1 MTAGQDVID
10 RPDVAELEELARRAR
25 VAIVK
30 TIAHAGGGHLGGPL
44 SATDML
50 TTLYWRV
57 LNIRPDDPVWPER
70 DRFILS
76 KGHSSIALYAVMALR
91 GYFPL
96 EELDT
101 FDAIDSRLQGHPD
114 MTALPGIDMSS
125 GSLGLGFSGGVGIA
139 MGARAI
145 GAPFKTYV
153 MLGDGECNEGIVWEG
168 AHIGNRYRLDNL
180 IAVVDHNK
188 LQQFGWRGET
198 AQDRI
203 SPYLGSELA
212 DRWKAFG
219 WHVVEVDGHDIAAFL
234 EVMESD
240 RVQNAGG
247 PVAVIAH
254 TVKGKGVSYME
265 NVFQWHAK
273 VPTEEEL
280 AVALTELGEL
290 PGAAEGGDVE

>member
-1 MTAGQDVID
+1 MTAGQGVID

-30 TIAHAGGGHLGGPL
+30 AIAHAGGGHLGGPL

-50 TTLYWRV
+50 TALYWRV
-57 LNIRPDDPVWPER
+57 LNIRPDEPMWPER
-70 DRFILS
+70 DRFVLS

-114 MTALPGIDMSS
+114 MKALPGIDMSS
-125 GSLGLGFSGGVGIA
+125 GSLGLGFSGAVGIA
-139 MGARAI
+139 MGAKAT
-145 GAPFKTYV
+145 GADFATYA

-168 AHIGNRYRLDNL
+168 AHIASRYRLDNL

-203 SPYLGSELA
+203 SPYLGTELA

-219 WHVVEVDGHDIAAFL
+219 WQVVEVDGHDIAAFL
-234 EVMESD
+234 EVMESVRD
-240 RVQNAGG
+240 AGG
-247 PVAVIAH
+247 PVAVVAH

-280 AVALTELGEL
+280 TIALTELGEV
-290 PGAAEGGDVE
+290 PGTGTGGDAE

>member
-1 MTAGQDVID
+1 MTAGHDVID
-10 RPDVAELEELARRAR
+10 RPDVAELEELARLAR

-30 TIAHAGGGHLGGPL
+30 AIAHAQGGHLGGPL

-50 TTLYWRV
+50 TALYWRV
-57 LNIRPDDPVWPER
+57 LNIRPDEPVWPER
-70 DRFILS
+70 DRFVLS

-91 GYFPL
+91 GYFPIA
-96 EELDT
+96 ELDT

-125 GSLGLGFSGGVGIA
+125 GSLGLGFSGAVGIA
-139 MGARAI
+139 MGAKAI
-145 GAPFKTYV
+145 GADFTTYAMV
-153 MLGDGECNEGIVWEG
+153 GDGECNEGIVWEG
-168 AHIGNRYRLDNL
+168 AHIANRYRLDNL

-188 LQQFGWRGET
+188 LQQFGWRGES

-203 SPYLGSELA
+203 SPYTGTELA

-234 EVMESD
+234 EVMESVRD
-240 RVQNAGG
+240 ADG
-247 PVAVIAH
+247 PVAVVAH

-273 VPTEEEL
+273 GPPEEEL
-280 AVALTELGEL
+280 SIALAELGEL
-290 PGAAEGGDVE
+290 PGDGTGGDAQ

>member
-1 MTAGQDVID
+1 MSAGQDVID

-30 TIAHAGGGHLGGPL
+30 AIAHAEGGHLGGPL

-50 TTLYWRV
+50 TALYWRV
-57 LNIRPDDPVWPER
+57 LNIRPDEPTWPER
-70 DRFILS
+70 DRFVLS
-76 KGHSSIALYAVMALR
+76 KGHSSIALYTVMALR

-96 EELDT
+96 QELDT

-114 MTALPGIDMSS
+114 MTLLPGIDMSS
-125 GSLGLGFSGGVGIA
+125 GSLGLGFSGAVGIA
-139 MGARAI
+139 IGAKAI
-145 GAPFKTYV
+145 GADFTTYAMV
-153 MLGDGECNEGIVWEG
+153 GDGECNEGIVWEG
-168 AHIGNRYRLDNL
+168 AHVANRYRLDNL
-180 IAVVDHNK
+180 IVVLDHNK
-188 LQQFGWRGET
+188 LQQFGWRGES

-203 SPYLGSELA
+203 SPYTGTELA

-234 EVMESD
+234 EVMESVRD
-240 RVQNAGG
+240 ADG
-247 PVAVIAH
+247 PVAVVAH

-273 VPTEEEL
+273 VPSEEEL
-280 AVALTELGEL
+280 AIALTELGEP
-290 PGAAEGGDVE
+290 PGDGTGGDAE

>member
-1 MTAGQDVID
+1 MSAGQDVID

-30 TIAHAGGGHLGGPL
+30 AIAHAEGGHLGGPL

-50 TTLYWRV
+50 TALYWRV
-57 LNIRPDDPVWPER
+57 LNIRPDEPTWPER
-70 DRFILS
+70 DRFVLS
-76 KGHSSIALYAVMALR
+76 KGHSSIALYTVMALR

-96 EELDT
+96 QELDT

-114 MTALPGIDMSS
+114 MTLLPGIDMSS
-125 GSLGLGFSGGVGIA
+125 GSLGLGFSGAVGIA
-139 MGARAI
+139 MGAKAI
-145 GAPFKTYV
+145 GADFTTYAMV
-153 MLGDGECNEGIVWEG
+153 GDGECNEGIVWEG
-168 AHIGNRYRLDNL
+168 AHVANRYRLDNL
-180 IAVVDHNK
+180 IVVLDHNK
-188 LQQFGWRGET
+188 LQQFGWRGES

-203 SPYLGSELA
+203 SPYVGTELA

-234 EVMESD
+234 EVMESVRD
-240 RVQNAGG
+240 ADG
-247 PVAVIAH
+247 PVAVVAH

-280 AVALTELGEL
+280 AIALTELGEP
-290 PGAAEGGDVE
+290 PGDETGGDAE